1 MDGRARTI
9 ASTTGD
15 NVIAYSSRDFCDTLK
30 WCEARR
36 IGSEPLGLQ
45 SWLSDGSLETERDP
59 EDDDVF
65 AERSLCEENEDLWT
79 VYPEEG
85 SLGE

>member
-1 MDGRARTI
+1 MDGRVHTITSARDDVVTY
-9 ASTTGD
+9 STQ
-15 NVIAYSSRDFCDTLK
+15 DFCDTLK

-65 AERSLCEENEDLWT
+65 AERSLSEENEALCT
-79 VYPEEG
+79 VCPEEG
-85 SLGE
+85 SLGKY